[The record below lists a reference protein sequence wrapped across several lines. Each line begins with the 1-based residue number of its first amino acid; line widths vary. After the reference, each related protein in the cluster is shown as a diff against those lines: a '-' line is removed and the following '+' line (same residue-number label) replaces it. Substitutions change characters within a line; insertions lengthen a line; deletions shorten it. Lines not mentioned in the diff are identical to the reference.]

1 MSGPQARSN
10 NEEETRAKHDAR
22 LKKRRRVRLGAFALA
37 LVIVVALALAARPLE
52 EEGAEAGP
60 QARKAVQTDCERGR
74 PPPKKARQFRRPP
87 VNALRTGVDYRAVV
101 RTTCGDI
108 VIDLLEA
115 KAPRAVSNFV
125 FLARNDFYR
134 GLIWHRVERDFVIQ
148 TGDPNGS
155 VDEPPNGP
163 GYAIDDELPTRAREY
178 VFGVVAMANA
188 GRRDSGGSQFFI
200 VVHKE
205 GPAGLHA
212 RYTIFGNVARS
223 SFETLKKI
231 GRQRV
236 AGGTDPAES
245 VMPLVPIYIRS
256 IEIIERRAGA

>member
-1 MSGPQARSN
+1 MSRPTAPSK
-10 NEEETRAKHDAR
+10 NEERTRTNHEAS
-22 LKKRRRVRLGAFALA
+22 LKKRRRVRLGAFVLS
-37 LVIVVALALAARPLE
+37 LLTVVALALAARPLK
-52 EEGAEAGP
+52 EEGAEPGP
-60 QARKAVQTDCERGR
+60 QERKAVPTDCERGR
-74 PPPKKARQFRRPP
+74 PPSKKVRQFRRPP
-87 VNALRTGVDYRAVV
+87 PNALRTGVDYRAVV
-101 RTTCGDI
+101 RTTCGDV
-108 VIDLLEA
+108 VIDLLED
-115 KAPRAVSNFV
+115 KAPRAVNNFV

-155 VDEPPNGP
+155 THQPPNGP
-163 GYAIDDELPTRAREY
+163 GYTIDDELPDRAREY
-178 VFGVVAMANA
+178 VFGVAAMANA
-188 GRRDSGGSQFFI
+188 GQPDSGGSQFFI
-200 VVHKE
+200 VVHNE

-212 RYTIFGNVARS
+212 RYTIFGKVARP
-223 SFETLKKI
+223 SFETLKRI